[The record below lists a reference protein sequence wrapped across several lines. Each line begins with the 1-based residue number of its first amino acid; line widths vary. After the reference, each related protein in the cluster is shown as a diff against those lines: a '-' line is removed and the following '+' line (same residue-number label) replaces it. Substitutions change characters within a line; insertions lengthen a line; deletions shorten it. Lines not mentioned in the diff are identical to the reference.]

1 MKRRSFSGA
10 DYLGGL
16 ESVKPS
22 IVGSSFLVTDVG
34 LGTRRLLIY
43 RRRMNAQFSTFRSD
57 CLRAPQVTSE
67 DENDPPSKP
76 ARRPW

>member
-1 MKRRSFSGA
+1 MVCRHRL
-10 DYLGGL
+10 D
-16 ESVKPS
+16 P
-22 IVGSSFLVTDVG
+22 DVSEHG
-34 LGTRRLLIY
+34 PRLDWHEVPRRLLIY